1 MPLAT
6 ATAELDI
13 DAPDYLVRLEAGKH
27 ALVGDEG
34 LHEGGQDRGPA
45 PFAFVLSGLVACTAA
60 TLRMYMQKKAWPV
73 GHIGV
78 SADLHVDR
86 DGSQYI
92 RRTVR
97 VDAQLEQAQRK
108 RLAEICERTPV
119 TLFIK
124 RGTRIETKMLGE

>member
-13 DAPDYLVRLEAGKH
+13 DAPDYLVGIKAGKH

-60 TLRMYMQKKAWPV
+60 TLRIYMQKKAWPV
-73 GHIGV
+73 GRIGV
-78 SADLHVDR
+78 NADLHVDR
-86 DGSQYI
+86 D
-92 RRTVR
+92 RLTVHPPHCLR
-97 VDAQLEQAQRK
+97 
-108 RLAEICERTPV
+108 
-119 TLFIK
+119 
-124 RGTRIETKMLGE
+124 